1 MTDALRTAAI
11 DPRQRVRHALRDLS
25 LGFFYWLGFVLV
37 LEPGNLLRWT
47 PPDLAGWTHEVLRL
61 AGAGVLG
68 GAATPF
74 ILALTRRLPIE
85 GPSAIRRGAIHLAFC
100 AGMALALVVASCL
113 LAKVLPGAAHEPLAQ
128 AIAEELV
135 ANGLLVTACIAG
147 LTVLA
152 HAVRAVRGETPSA
165 YAEGMTVR
173 QRGHLERIDLAQ
185 VDWIESQ
192 GNYLALHSRS
202 GTRLVRQTAK
212 TFEAGLDPRRFVRIH
227 RRAIVAL
234 DAVQTVTPLAAG
246 DASVRLKTGEAL
258 RVSRSRRQRLWTALE
273 SLETS

>member
-11 DPRQRVRHALRDLS
+11 DPRQRVRQALRDLS

-61 AGAGVLG
+61 AGAGLLG

-85 GPSAIRRGAIHLAFC
+85 GPRALRRGAIHLAFC
-100 AGMALALVVASCL
+100 GGMALVLIVASCL
-113 LAKVLPGAAHEPLAQ
+113 LAKALPGAAPKPLAQ
-128 AIAEELV
+128 AIAEELM
-135 ANGLLVTACIAG
+135 ANGLLVAACIAG
-147 LTVLA
+147 LIVLA
-152 HAVRAVRGETPSA
+152 HAARAIRRETPSA
-165 YAEGMTVR
+165 CAGDVTVR
-173 QRGHLERIDLAQ
+173 QRGHLERIDLSE

-192 GNYLALHSRS
+192 GNYLALHGRA
-202 GTRLVRQTAK
+202 GMRLVRQTAK

-227 RRAIVAL
+227 RRTIVAL

-246 DASVRLKTGEAL
+246 DASVRLKTGETL
-258 RVSRSRRQRLWTALE
+258 RVSRSRRQDLWTALE
-273 SLETS
+273 RLDRA